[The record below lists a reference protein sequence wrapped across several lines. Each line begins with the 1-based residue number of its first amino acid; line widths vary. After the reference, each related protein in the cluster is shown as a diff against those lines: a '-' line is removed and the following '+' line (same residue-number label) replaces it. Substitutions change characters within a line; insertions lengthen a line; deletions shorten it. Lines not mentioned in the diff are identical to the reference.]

1 MPPAANAHQN
11 ARRVTSGG
19 ASKRAPRILQS
30 GTVLEGRY
38 EIQRVAGRGGMSTVY
53 AARDLRFGQVE
64 RLCAV
69 KEMGDNEP
77 DPGTRALSL
86 VNFERESALLAT
98 IAHPAVPK
106 IYDYFADGGMIYLV
120 LEFIDGDDLERAL
133 AKRKAP
139 FPEDVVVDWMIQICD
154 VLEMLHAYQPAPIIF
169 RDLKPS
175 NIMLRSSSRIALID
189 FGIARTFQGAQRGT
203 MIGTE
208 GYAPPEQYRG
218 LADARGDIYA
228 LGATLHHL
236 ITNSDP
242 RHQTPFTFHER
253 PIQQLNPAVSPAL
266 SRIVEKMV
274 AYHPDQR
281 YQTVTEV
288 RRELEALQRGTES
301 VPAAIAMPHPPVRDT
316 APPPRQTTVL
326 QTPLDD
332 PPVRETETRA
342 VDRRRPSRRRPGRK
356 RPVLEQ
362 LSERVSWAVATGDEV
377 RGTAAFDGES
387 VFIGS
392 YDRRLYCLAPDLGT
406 VRWRF
411 ETGRGVVARPATTNG
426 MAIVGSED
434 SAVYCVDVR
443 SGNMVW
449 QHRTSMPVRS
459 SATICGDQVLVGSDD
474 GMVYCLELAS
484 GEVVWRQRTWGPVR
498 STPVVNGDR
507 VLVGGDD
514 GSLYALNRSSGAV
527 IWRQPAGGPVQS
539 EPAVDQ
545 SQVVVST
552 RSGGVVSF
560 DREGGYRRWVYQ
572 APGPVVSSP
581 RIEQRSV
588 VFGVADGALVSV
600 SLDDGQPL
608 WVQRYANQITST
620 PLLARTVG
628 YVGTVDGACIA
639 FALDTGELIW
649 RHEIGGSI
657 VSSPCFAGRVLVV
670 GSTDNR
676 VYGIALADWEL
687 QELAEKNGSSQT

>member
-1 MPPAANAHQN
+1 VSSAANS
-11 ARRVTSGG
+11 RRDGSRVTSGG
-19 ASKRAPRILQS
+19 AASRTPRILPA

-69 KEMGDNEP
+69 KEMSDNEP

-98 IAHPAVPK
+98 ITHPAVPK

-133 AKRKAP
+133 ARRKSP
-139 FPEDVVVDWMIQICD
+139 FDEESIVDWAIQICD
-154 VLEMLHAYQPAPIIF
+154 VLEMLHDFQPAPIIF

-175 NIMLRSSSRIALID
+175 NIMLRRNGKIALID
-189 FGIARTFQGAQRGT
+189 FGIARTFQSAQRGT

-236 ITNSDP
+236 VTNSDP

-253 PIQQLNPAVSPAL
+253 PIQSLNPSASETFSNIVS
-266 SRIVEKMV
+266 KMV

-288 RRELEALQRGTES
+288 RQALERLKRRQQ
-301 VPAAIAMPHPPVRDT
+301 HPPDDPQPIDLSLIP
-316 APPPRQTTVL
+316 ASPQTTVL
-326 QTPLDD
+326 RLPRQAEPDWDD
-332 PPVRETETRA
+332 EPRRSE
-342 VDRRRPSRRRPGRK
+342 RRRPARRRVVRRRADQDMPG
-356 RPVLEQ
+356 
-362 LSERVSWAVATGDEV
+362 ERIAWAVATGDEV
-377 RGTAAFDGES
+377 RGTASYDGTS
-387 VFIGS
+387 VYIGS
-392 YDRRLYCLAPDLGT
+392 YDRRLYCLSPDSGT

-411 ETGRGVVARPATTNG
+411 ETGRGVVARPVALG
-426 MAIVGSED
+426 DRVVVGSED
-434 SAVYCVDVR
+434 SAVYCLDAR
-443 SGNMVW
+443 SGAMFW

-459 SATICGDQVLVGSDD
+459 SCVIDRNRVIVGSDD
-474 GMVYCLELAS
+474 GFVYCFDLDT
-484 GEVVWRQRTWGPVR
+484 GDTIWRQRTWGAVR
-498 STPVVNGDR
+498 STPILRDDL
-507 VLVGGDD
+507 VLVGADD
-514 GSLYALNRSSGAV
+514 GNLYALNRETGTSV
-527 IWRQPAGGPVQS
+527 WRRPAGGAIQS
-539 EPAVDQ
+539 EPAGTNRVIVTT
-545 SQVVVST
+545 S
-552 RSGGVVSF
+552 RSGTVAAF
-560 DREGGYRRWVYQ
+560 DRSTGQRRWTYQ
-572 APGPVVSSP
+572 ATGPVISSP
-581 RIEQRSV
+581 RIEQQVV
-588 VFGVADGALVSV
+588 VFGVADGALVGL

-620 PLLARTVG
+620 PLLGTNTG
-628 YVGTVDGACIA
+628 YIGTVDGACVA
-639 FALDTGELIW
+639 FAIDSGELVW
-649 RHEIGGSI
+649 RYEIGGAI
-657 VSSPCFAGRVLVV
+657 VSSPCLSGDVLVV
-670 GSTDNR
+670 GSTDHR

-687 QELAEKNGSSQT
+687 QELRHEDGSN